1 MLENDR
7 FHELK
12 FMFDLFKLRAE
23 SLKFFQKKI
32 FDYIIDRGEKI
43 VDEKQSEET
52 RIINLIKFRAK
63 LYKFLHDSF
72 NRDYSMEGTLTKSF
86 DEFISKSSTTT
97 KDLNKYIDKMFHN
110 EFKNISQD
118 DMEQKV
124 QEAIGIF
131 SHILDKDFFE
141 SLYRTSLAK
150 RLMNTESKGASIL
163 QDAEKEMIKYLKKD
177 IGASYTQRLEVM
189 LADVESSIDQMTNF
203 KDSALV
209 KSIKCEFQAKVLTA
223 GSWPRFNR
231 DEAAK
236 SSSQSIP
243 PEI

>member
-1 MLENDR
+1 M
-7 FHELK
+7 
-12 FMFDLFKLRAE
+12 
-23 SLKFFQKKI
+23 
-32 FDYIIDRGEKI
+32 
-43 VDEKQSEET
+43 
-52 RIINLIKFRAK
+52 
-63 LYKFLHDSF
+63 
-72 NRDYSMEGTLTKSF
+72 
-86 DEFISKSSTTT
+86 
-97 KDLNKYIDKMFHN
+97 
-110 EFKNISQD
+110 
-118 DMEQKV
+118 
-124 QEAIGIF
+124 QEAISIF

-150 RLMNTESKGASIL
+150 RLMNTESKGTSIL

-203 KDSALV
+203 KDSALI

-236 SSSQSIP
+236 SSTQSIP
-243 PEI
+243 PEIQSCMDSFQTYYLSKFQSNRKITWSLDHGTAEVHFIAPADKKRYRVTMSTRQCCVVNMFNSTSTAST